1 MEAEQR
7 AEQRAEEDTKIRM
20 SKIPAKLVWLRTVGY
35 VSRTHSAMGPSSV
48 RIIPRGSDLVVA
60 DWSVS
65 RTPPIWLSSLT
76 LPTQLN
82 LGYHKL
88 ASLTAPDF
96 FTNMHGSKA
105 AKDTDESEYSGRR
118 KTLLPRLASS
128 KDWRQWAGSG
138 ACP

>member
-1 MEAEQR
+1 
-7 AEQRAEEDTKIRM
+7 
-20 SKIPAKLVWLRTVGY
+20 
-35 VSRTHSAMGPSSV
+35 MGTSSV
-48 RIIPRGSDLVVA
+48 RIIPGGSDLVVA
-60 DWSVS
+60 DWFVG

-118 KTLLPRLASS
+118 KTLLPRLADLQETAAPYRIRFSRAAAAFAS
-128 KDWRQWAGSG
+128 QLAY
-138 ACP
+138 